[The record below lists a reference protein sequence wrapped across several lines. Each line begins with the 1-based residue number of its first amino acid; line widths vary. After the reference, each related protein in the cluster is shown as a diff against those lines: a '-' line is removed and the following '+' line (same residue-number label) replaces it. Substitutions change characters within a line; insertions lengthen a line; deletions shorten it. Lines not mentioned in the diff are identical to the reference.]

1 MSDKTIRTMTGLV
14 VSSNSDKTAVAKI
27 DRKVKHPKLGKIIR
41 RSSKISFH
49 DEENVC
55 SLGDKVTIKE
65 CRPISKIKTWII
77 HESKLEEL
85 NK

>member
-1 MSDKTIRTMTGLV
+1 MGILNQFGDLLFFDHTIIFL
-14 VSSNSDKTAVAKI
+14 AKI

-49 DEENVC
+49 DEANVC

-65 CRPISKIKTWII
+65 CRPISKTKSWTLVEILK
-77 HESKLEEL
+77 EAKS
-85 NK
+85 